1 MNNSMNN
8 SIMLA
13 WLFDV
18 NFVQWLCQHE
28 PPRAQYRIRREVMN
42 CASFATRAQ
51 DKFNGTLSNEKNRN
65 RHHWIKREIHA
76 IVDYCRYIVDYHFHS
91 VLHRIQEGTSIDIP
105 WWWNQTDK
113 LRYFGTVKTYHKSS
127 EGKRQKSTDWMNKS
141 LKKNENVKMFAKR
154 QFLLICYP
162 KVTNS

>member
-1 MNNSMNN
+1 MYERNKILICTFLVSCDSKR
-8 SIMLA
+8 SIKIFLSFA
-13 WLFDV
+13 HV
-18 NFVQWLCQHE
+18 V
-28 PPRAQYRIRREVMN
+28 EVYSTN

-127 EGKRQKSTDWMNKS
+127 EGKRQKSTDWRNES
-141 LKKNENVKMFAKR
+141 LKKNEEVKLQLF
-154 QFLLICYP
+154 LICHP
-162 KVTNS
+162 KSTNS

>member
-1 MNNSMNN
+1 MYERNKILICTFLVSCDSKR
-8 SIMLA
+8 SIKIFLSFA
-13 WLFDV
+13 HV
-18 NFVQWLCQHE
+18 V
-28 PPRAQYRIRREVMN
+28 EVYSTN

-141 LKKNENVKMFAKR
+141 LKKNENVKMFEKR